1 MNRLSSLVNNNL
13 VALFSILS
21 FLALSFSVVLSIYLT
36 SSLIQKE
43 IVSNTEES
51 NYTLTKVFVNE
62 TYPDI
67 KGFLNLENPSQR
79 AQGVLMDVDSLKQV
93 DTRIRNFMADTD
105 ILKIK
110 IYDSNGLTIYS
121 TSHNQIGS
129 DKSSTDGFM
138 SAIQGR
144 LFSMHT
150 YRDEFL
156 SISGEVFKRDL
167 VSSYLPIKVSDNSIV
182 GVAEVYTDRSSAIN
196 RYKEVTLQLL
206 YALPII
212 SLVVFLLLIF
222 IVWYAE
228 KTRHKQNALLDQQ
241 NEELK
246 AAKEVAID
254 ANKAKSEF
262 LAIMSHE
269 IRTPLNGVVAT
280 MSLIQLNTVS
290 EENKELIETALHSSE
305 LLTYV
310 INDILDYSK
319 IEANKFELNNKV
331 IGLRELLN
339 QIANSYRG
347 MIEDKGL
354 EFKLEIDPSLDEYFV
369 FADPVRINQIL
380 NNYLNNAYKF
390 TEQGFIHISANLLPE
405 GVIEVAISDSG
416 MGISDDSVGLLFKD
430 FSQVDRG
437 KNRSFGGTGL
447 GLFICKR
454 LAEMMGGTVG
464 VQSELGKG
472 SKFTVTLKL
481 PKGDKP
487 LASSDENSLDIDV
500 SQVNHSAH
508 LLVVEDNKV
517 NQMVAQK
524 LLDVIG
530 CSYSVVENGQEC
542 IDYIASNH
550 ADLILMDCHMPV
562 MDGFEATRVLRE
574 NNCTIPIVALTA
586 NAQESDRLECL
597 EIGMNDFLSKPFK
610 KEALQKVIQDN
621 LK

>member
-13 VALFSILS
+13 VVLFSILS

-36 SSLIQKE
+36 SNLIQKE

-51 NYTLTKVFVNE
+51 NHTLTKVFVNE

-67 KGFLNLENPSQR
+67 KEFLNLENRLPKI
-79 AQGVLMDVDSLKQV
+79 QGVLMDADSLQQV
-93 DTRIRNFMADTD
+93 DIRIRNFMSDTD

-110 IYDSNGLTIYS
+110 IYDSNGLTVYS
-121 TSHNQIGS
+121 TSHSQIGA
-129 DKSSTDGFM
+129 DKSDTDGFLA
-138 SAIQGR
+138 AINGR

-150 YRDEFL
+150 YRDEFQ

-167 VSSYLPIKVSDNSIV
+167 VSSYLPIKIDDNSIV
-182 GVAEVYTDRSSAIN
+182 GVAEVYTDRSSAIK
-196 RYKEVTLQLL
+196 RYKEVSLKLL
-206 YALPII
+206 YVLPII
-212 SLVVFLLLIF
+212 SLVVFLLLIV

-228 KTRHKQNALLDQQ
+228 KTRHKQNALLDKQ

-280 MSLIQLNTVS
+280 MSLIQLDTVS

-319 IEANKFELNNKV
+319 IEANKFELSNRV
-331 IGLRELLN
+331 IGLKELLN
-339 QIANSYRG
+339 QIAKSYRG
-347 MIEDKGL
+347 MIEEKGL

-369 FADPVRINQIL
+369 SADPVRISQIL

-390 TEQGFIHISANLLPE
+390 TEQGFIHISANLLSE
-405 GVIEVAISDSG
+405 DVVEVAISDSG
-416 MGISDDSVGLLFKD
+416 MGIADDSVALLFKD

-454 LAEMMGGTVG
+454 LAEMMGGDVG
-464 VQSELGKG
+464 VKSELGKG
-472 SKFTVTLKL
+472 STFTVTLKL
-481 PKGDKP
+481 PKVEKP
-487 LASSDENSLDIDV
+487 SVISGKSDIELGCSPFEY
-500 SQVNHSAH
+500 SGH

-517 NQMVAQK
+517 NQMVAKK

-530 CSYSVVENGQEC
+530 CSYTVVENGQEC
-542 IDYIASNH
+542 IDYIASKH
-550 ADLILMDCHMPV
+550 VDLILMDCHMPV

-597 EIGMNDFLSKPFK
+597 EVGMNDFLSKPFK
-610 KEALQKVIQDN
+610 KEALEKVIQDN

>member
-13 VALFSILS
+13 VVLFSILS
-21 FLALSFSVVLSIYLT
+21 FLALSFSVILSIYLT

-67 KGFLNLENPSQR
+67 RDFLNLEDLSQGP
-79 AQGVLMDVDSLKQV
+79 QGLLMDGESLKQV
-93 DTRIRNFMADTD
+93 DIRIRNFMSDTD

-121 TSHNQIGS
+121 TSHDQIGA

-138 SAIQGR
+138 AAIQGG

-167 VSSYLPIKVSDNSIV
+167 VSSYLPIKLSDSSIV

-206 YALPII
+206 YVLPII
-212 SLVVFLLLIF
+212 SLVVFLLLIV
-222 IVWYAE
+222 IVFYAE
-228 KTRHKQNALLDQQ
+228 KTRHKQNTLLDEQ

-246 AAKEVAID
+246 VAKEVAID
-254 ANKAKSEF
+254 ASKAKSEF

-280 MSLIQLNTVS
+280 MSLIQLDTVS

-319 IEANKFELNNKV
+319 IEANKFELSNRV
-331 IGLRELLN
+331 IGFKELLN
-339 QIANSYRG
+339 QIAKSYRG

-354 EFKLEIDPSLDEYFV
+354 EFKLEIDSSLDEYFV
-369 FADPVRINQIL
+369 SADPVRISQIL

-390 TEQGFIHISANLLPE
+390 TEHGFIHISANLLSE
-405 GVIEVAISDSG
+405 DVVEVAIADSG
-416 MGISDDSVGLLFKD
+416 MGIAEDSVALLFKD

-454 LAEMMGGTVG
+454 LAEIMGGNVG
-464 VQSELGKG
+464 VQSALGKG
-472 SKFTVTLKL
+472 STFTVTFKL
-481 PKGDKP
+481 PKADKP
-487 LASSDENSLDIDV
+487 SPVSQDKALEADV
-500 SQVNHSAH
+500 SIVKQSAH

-517 NQMVAQK
+517 NQMVARK

-530 CSYSVVENGQEC
+530 CSYAVVENGQEC
-542 IDYIASNH
+542 IDYISSNH
-550 ADLILMDCHMPV
+550 TDLILMDCHMPV
-562 MDGFEATRVLRE
+562 MDGFEATRVLRK
-574 NNCTIPIVALTA
+574 NSCTIPIIALTA

-597 EIGMNDFLSKPFK
+597 EVGMNDFLSKPFK
-610 KEALQKVIQDN
+610 KEALEKVIRDN